1 MRKEAVIKFIGY
13 VLLFN
18 AVFLYAS
25 ALISL
30 FLNETSFVPLFY
42 SGLVCTILGLFP
54 LIFTERIDEI
64 RFTEGL
70 AISVIGW
77 FITCIVGM
85 LPYVMWGGEFTLA
98 NAFFESVSGY
108 TTTGA
113 TILND
118 IESLPKGILF
128 WRSSTHWIGGMG
140 VILFVLL
147 ILPQA
152 KGLRSSLY
160 KTEVSNLS
168 RMNFKTKARQ
178 IARIIGIVYIS
189 LTIVQTI
196 ILWFLGMTF
205 FDAICHSMS
214 TIATGGFS
222 TKNTSM
228 AFYNN
233 FWMEITIVVFM
244 MLSSLHFGMLYVTI
258 IGKKPNIFHSKSVR
272 SYFLVILIGIL
283 VTAYKLYDEN
293 VYNLTDSLRHSMFQ
307 VTSLV
312 STTGFATVDTSV
324 WPVFSI
330 IVLMYFTI
338 QGSMVGSTAGGFKFD
353 RIFLFFQTLK
363 KQLRLI
369 QHPQGVFASKIDD
382 EVVAKGIELQTLS
395 FLVIYILTFFIVTVI
410 LTFMD
415 IDGLTAFSASITSI
429 ANVGPGFGKII
440 GSLGNYSALPDAA
453 KYVLSI
459 EMLLGRLEIMNILA
473 LFLVFGKK

>member
-18 AVFLYAS
+18 AVFLYVS

-108 TTTGA
+108 TTTGS
-113 TILND
+113 TILNE

-382 EVVAKGIELQTLS
+382 EVVAKGIEIQTLS

>member
-1 MRKEAVIKFIGY
+1 MRKEAIIKYIAYVI
-13 VLLFN
+13 LFN

-25 ALISL
+25 ALIS
-30 FLNETSFVPLFY
+30 FFMSESSFVPLFY
-42 SGLVCTILGLFP
+42 SALICTILGLFP
-54 LIFTERIDEI
+54 LMFTEKIEEI
-64 RFTEGL
+64 RFSEGL
-70 AISVIGW
+70 AISVFGW

-85 LPYVMWGGEFTLA
+85 LPYVMWGGEFTFV

-108 TTTGA
+108 TTTGS
-113 TILND
+113 TILNE

-152 KGLRSSLY
+152 RGMRSSLY

-189 LTIVQTI
+189 LTLLETI
-196 ILWFLGMTF
+196 ILWLLGMTF

-222 TKNTSM
+222 TKNSSM

-233 FWMEITIVVFM
+233 FWMELTIVVFM
-244 MLSSLHFGMLYVTI
+244 VLSSLHFGMLYVTI
-258 IGKKPNIFHSKSVR
+258 IGKKPNLFHSKSVR
-272 SYFLVILIGIL
+272 SYIL
-283 VTAYKLYDEN
+283 VTVIGIFAIAYKLYDEN
-293 VYNLTDSLRHSMFQ
+293 LYSLVDSLRHSLFQ
-307 VTSLV
+307 VTALV

-324 WPVFSI
+324 WPVFTVM
-330 IVLMYFTI
+330 VLIYFTV

-353 RIFLFFQTLK
+353 RIYLFFQILK

-369 QHPQGVFASKIDD
+369 KHPQGIFASKIDD
-382 EVVAKGIELQTLS
+382 EIVDKGIELQTLN
-395 FLVIYILTFFIVTVI
+395 FLVLYIFTFFIVTVI

-415 IDGLTAFSASITSI
+415 VDGLTAFSASIASI
-429 ANVGPGFGKII
+429 ANVGPGFGDV
-440 GSLGNYSALPDAA
+440 GSLGNYSTLPTAA
-453 KYVLSI
+453 KYVLSV

-473 LFLVFGKK
+473 LFLVFGRNR

>member
-1 MRKEAVIKFIGY
+1 MRKEAIIKYVGY
-13 VLLFN
+13 ILLFN
-18 AVFLYAS
+18 ALFLYVS
-25 ALISL
+25 ATISF
-30 FLNETSFVPLFY
+30 FLNETSLVPLLY
-42 SGLVCTILGLFP
+42 SALVCTILGLFP
-54 LIFTERIDEI
+54 LIFIEKIEDLRSN
-64 RFTEGL
+64 EGL

-85 LPYVMWGGEFTLA
+85 IPYVMWGGEFTFV

-113 TILND
+113 TILTE

-128 WRSSTHWIGGMG
+128 WRSATHWIGGMG

-152 KGLRSSLY
+152 RGLRSSIY

-168 RMNFKTKARQ
+168 RMNFKTKAQQ

-189 LTIVQTI
+189 LTLLQTI
-196 ILWFLGMTF
+196 ILWLLGMTF

-233 FWMEITIVVFM
+233 FWMELTLVVFM
-244 MLSSLHFGMLYVTI
+244 VFSSLHFGMLYITI
-258 IGKKPNIFHSKSVR
+258 IGKKPNLFHSKSVR
-272 SYFLVILIGIL
+272 SYFLLIIIGVL
-283 VTAYKLYDEN
+283 AVAYKLYDEN
-293 VYNLTDSLRHSMFQ
+293 LYNAVDSLRHSLFQ
-307 VTSLV
+307 VISLV

-324 WPVFSI
+324 WPIFTVI
-330 IVLMYFTI
+330 ILVYFTA

-353 RIFLFFQTLK
+353 RIYLFFQVLK

-369 QHPQGVFASKIDD
+369 KHPQGVFASKIDH
-382 EVVAKGIELQTLS
+382 EVVDKGIELQALT
-395 FLVIYILTFFIVTVI
+395 FMAIYILTFFIVTLI

-415 IDGLTAFSASITSI
+415 IDGLTAFSSSIACI
-429 ANVGPGFGKII
+429 ANVGPGFGSV
-440 GSLGNYSALPDAA
+440 GSLDSFAVLPSAA
-453 KYVLSI
+453 KYVLSF

-473 LFLVFGKK
+473 LFLLFGKR

>member
-1 MRKEAVIKFIGY
+1 MRKEAIIKYVGH

-18 AVFLYAS
+18 AFFLYVS
-25 ALISL
+25 ALISY

-54 LIFTERIDEI
+54 LIFTEKIDEI
-64 RFTEGL
+64 RFSEGL
-70 AISVIGW
+70 AISVFGW
-77 FITCIVGM
+77 FITCVVGM
-85 LPYVMWGGEFTLA
+85 LPYVMWGGEFTFV

-108 TTTGA
+108 TTTGS
-113 TILND
+113 TILNE
-118 IESLPKGILF
+118 IETLPKGILF

-147 ILPQA
+147 ILPEA

-189 LTIVQTI
+189 LTLLETL
-196 ILWFLGMTF
+196 ILWWLGMTL
-205 FDAICHSMS
+205 FDAINHSMS

-222 TKNTSM
+222 TKNASM
-228 AFYNN
+228 AHYNN
-233 FWMEITIVVFM
+233 FWMELTIVVFM
-244 MLSSLHFGMLYVTI
+244 VLSSLHFGMLYVTI
-258 IGKKPNIFHSKSVR
+258 IGKKPNLFHSKSVR
-272 SYFLVILIGIL
+272 SYFLLIGIGIL
-283 VTAYKLYDEN
+283 AVAYKLHDADLYSI
-293 VYNLTDSLRHSMFQ
+293 TDSLRHSLFQ

-324 WPVFSI
+324 WPIFAI
-330 IVLMYFTI
+330 IILIYFTI

-353 RIFLFFQTLK
+353 RIYLFFQTLK

-369 QHPQGVFASKIDD
+369 QHPQGVFASKIDNEIVD
-382 EVVAKGIELQTLS
+382 KEIEIQTLT
-395 FLVIYILTFFIVTVI
+395 FLVLYFLTFFIVTVV

-415 IDGLTAFSASITSI
+415 IDGLTAFSASIASI
-429 ANVGPGFGKII
+429 ANVGPGFSEI
-440 GSLGNYSALPDAA
+440 GSLGNYSALPVAA
-453 KYVLSI
+453 KYLLTF

-473 LFLVFGKK
+473 LFLVFAKK

>member
-1 MRKEAVIKFIGY
+1 MRKEAIIKYIGY

-18 AVFLYAS
+18 ALFLYIS
-25 ALISL
+25 ALISF
-30 FLNETSFVPLFY
+30 FLNEASLVPLLY

-54 LIFTERIDEI
+54 LIFTEKIDEL
-64 RFTEGL
+64 RFNEGL
-70 AISVIGW
+70 AISVFGW
-77 FITCIVGM
+77 FITCVVGM
-85 LPYVMWGGEFTLA
+85 LPYVMWGGEFTFA

-113 TILND
+113 TILTE
-118 IESLPKGILF
+118 IETLPKGILF

-152 KGLRSSLY
+152 RGMRSSLY

-168 RMNFKTKARQ
+168 RMNFKTKAQQ
-178 IARIIGIVYIS
+178 IGRIIAIVYVS
-189 LTIVQTI
+189 LTLLETI
-196 ILWFLGMTF
+196 ILWSLGMTF

-233 FWMEITIVVFM
+233 FWMELTIVVFM
-244 MLSSLHFGMLYVTI
+244 VLSSLHFGMLYITI
-258 IGKKPNIFHSKSVR
+258 IGKKPNLLHSKSAR
-272 SYFLVILIGIL
+272 SYFLLIIVGVL
-283 VTAYKLYDEN
+283 AVAYKLYDEN
-293 VYNLTDSLRHSMFQ
+293 LYNAVDALRHSLFQ

-324 WPVFSI
+324 WPVFTVI
-330 IVLMYFTI
+330 ILIYFTI

-353 RIFLFFQTLK
+353 RIYLFFQILK

-369 QHPQGVFASKIDD
+369 KHPQGVFAAKIDG
-382 EVVAKGIELQTLS
+382 EIVGKEIELQTLT
-395 FLVIYILTFFIVTVI
+395 FLVIYILTFFIVTVL

-415 IDGLTAFSASITSI
+415 IDGLTAFSASIASI
-429 ANVGPGFGKII
+429 ANVGPGFGEV
-440 GSLGNYSALPDAA
+440 GSLNNFSALPTAA
-453 KYVLSI
+453 KYLLSF

-473 LFLVFGKK
+473 LFLLFKRNN

>member
-1 MRKEAVIKFIGY
+1 MRKEAIIKYLGY

-18 AVFLYAS
+18 GVFLYVS
-25 ALISL
+25 ALISFL
-30 FLNETSFVPLFY
+30 LNETSFVPLFY

-54 LIFTERIDEI
+54 LIFTEKIDEV
-64 RFTEGL
+64 RFSEGL
-70 AISVIGW
+70 AISVTGW

-85 LPYVMWGGEFTLA
+85 IPYVMWGGEFTFV

-108 TTTGA
+108 TTTGS
-113 TILND
+113 TILKE

-189 LTIVQTI
+189 LTLLEAI
-196 ILWFLGMTF
+196 ILWSLGMTF

-233 FWMEITIVVFM
+233 IWMELTIVVFM
-244 MLSSLHFGMLYVTI
+244 VLSSLHFGMLYVTI
-258 IGKKPNIFHSKSVR
+258 MGRKPNLFNSKSVR
-272 SYFLVILIGIL
+272 SYFLLIIIG
-283 VTAYKLYDEN
+283 VFAVAFKLYH
-293 VYNLTDSLRHSMFQ
+293 DSTYTLFDSFRHSLFQ

-324 WPVFSI
+324 WPVFTVI
-330 IVLMYFTI
+330 ILIYFTI

-353 RIFLFFQTLK
+353 RIYLFFQILK

-369 QHPQGVFASKIDD
+369 QHPQGVFASKMDD
-382 EVVAKGIELQTLS
+382 EVVEKDIQLQTLN
-395 FLVIYILTFFIVTVI
+395 FLVVYIFTFFIVTVI
-410 LTFMD
+410 LTSMD
-415 IDGLTAFSASITSI
+415 IDGLTAFSASIASI
-429 ANVGPGFGKII
+429 ANVGPGFGEV
-440 GSLGNYSALPDAA
+440 GSLDNYAALPAAA
-453 KYVLSI
+453 KYVLSF

-473 LFLVFGKK
+473 LFLFFGKK

>member
-108 TTTGA
+108 TTTGS
-113 TILND
+113 TILNE

-293 VYNLTDSLRHSMFQ
+293 VYNLADSLRHSMFQ

>member
-293 VYNLTDSLRHSMFQ
+293 VYNLADSLRHSMFQ

-382 EVVAKGIELQTLS
+382 EVVAKGIEIQTLS

>member
-1 MRKEAVIKFIGY
+1 MRKEAIIKYIAYVI
-13 VLLFN
+13 LFN
-18 AVFLYAS
+18 AVFLYVS
-25 ALISL
+25 ALISY

-54 LIFTERIDEI
+54 LIFTEKIEEI
-64 RFTEGL
+64 RFSEGL

-77 FITCIVGM
+77 FITCVVGM
-85 LPYVMWGGEFTLA
+85 LPYVMWGGEFTFV

-108 TTTGA
+108 TTTGS
-113 TILND
+113 TILTE

-152 KGLRSSLY
+152 RGSRSSLY

-168 RMNFKTKARQ
+168 RMSFKTKARQ
-178 IARIIGIVYIS
+178 IGRIISIVYIS
-189 LTIVQTI
+189 LTLLQTI
-196 ILWFLGMTF
+196 ILWLLGMTF

-233 FWMEITIVVFM
+233 FWMELTIVVFM
-244 MLSSLHFGMLYVTI
+244 VLSSLHFGMLYVTI
-258 IGKKPNIFHSKSVR
+258 IGKKPNLFHSKSVR
-272 SYFLVILIGIL
+272 AYILLTIIGIL
-283 VTAYKLYDEN
+283 AIAYKLYDEN
-293 VYNLTDSLRHSMFQ
+293 LYSLVDSLRHSLFQ
-307 VTSLV
+307 VTALV

-324 WPVFSI
+324 WPVFTVI
-330 IVLMYFTI
+330 ILIYFTI

-353 RIFLFFQTLK
+353 RIYLFFQILK

-369 QHPQGVFASKIDD
+369 KHPQGVFASKIDD
-382 EVVAKGIELQTLS
+382 EIVDKGIELQTLN
-395 FLVIYILTFFIVTVI
+395 FLVLYIFTFFIATVI

-415 IDGLTAFSASITSI
+415 IDGLTSFSASIASI
-429 ANVGPGFGKII
+429 ANVGPGFGEV
-440 GSLGNYSALPDAA
+440 GSLASYSALPTAA
-453 KYVLSI
+453 KYVLSA

-473 LFLVFGKK
+473 LFFVYGRNR

>member
-1 MRKEAVIKFIGY
+1 MRREAIIKYIGY

-18 AVFLYAS
+18 SLFLYVS
-25 ALISL
+25 AIIS
-30 FLNETSFVPLFY
+30 FYLNETSFVPLFY

-54 LIFTERIDEI
+54 LIFTERIDEV
-64 RFTEGL
+64 RFSEGL
-70 AISVIGW
+70 AISVTGW

-85 LPYVMWGGEFTLA
+85 LPYLMWGGEFTFA

-108 TTTGA
+108 TTTGS
-113 TILND
+113 TILNE
-118 IESLPKGILF
+118 IESLPKGMLF

-152 KGLRSSLY
+152 RGLRSSLY
-160 KTEVSNLS
+160 KTELSNLS
-168 RMNFKTKARQ
+168 RMNFKTKARH

-189 LTIVQTI
+189 LTFLETI
-196 ILWFLGMTF
+196 ILWSLGMTF

-233 FWMEITIVVFM
+233 IWMEMTIVVFM
-244 MLSSLHFGMLYVTI
+244 VLSSLHFGMLYITM
-258 IGKKPNIFHSKSVR
+258 IGRKPNLFNSNSVR
-272 SYFLVILIGIL
+272 SYFLLIFIGIL
-283 VTAYKLYDEN
+283 AVAFKLYFDN
-293 VYNLTDSLRHSMFQ
+293 TYSLIDALRHSLFQ

-324 WPVFSI
+324 WPVFTVI
-330 IVLMYFTI
+330 ILIYFTI

-353 RIFLFFQTLK
+353 RIYLFFQILM

-369 QHPQGVFASKIDD
+369 KHPQGVFASKIDE
-382 EVVAKGIELQTLS
+382 EVVEKEVELQTLN
-395 FLVIYILTFFIVTVI
+395 FLLIYILTFFIVTVI
-410 LTFMD
+410 LTFMN
-415 IDGLTAFSASITSI
+415 IDGLTAFSASIASI
-429 ANVGPGFGKII
+429 ANVGPGFGEV

-453 KYVLSI
+453 KYVLSF

-473 LFLVFGKK
+473 LFLYFGKK

>member
-1 MRKEAVIKFIGY
+1 MRKEAVIKYVGY

-18 AVFLYAS
+18 AVFLYLS
-25 ALISL
+25 ATISF

-42 SGLVCTILGLFP
+42 SGLVCTVLGLFP
-54 LIFTERIDEI
+54 LIFTEKIDEI
-64 RFTEGL
+64 RFSEGL
-70 AISVIGW
+70 AISVTGW
-77 FITCIVGM
+77 FITCVVG
-85 LPYVMWGGEFTLA
+85 LIPYVMWGGECSFV

-113 TILND
+113 TILNE

-128 WRSSTHWIGGMG
+128 WRSATHWIGGMG

-152 KGLRSSLY
+152 RGLRSSLY

-189 LTIVQTI
+189 LTLLETI
-196 ILWFLGMTF
+196 ILWSLGMTF

-233 FWMEITIVVFM
+233 IWMELTIVVFM
-244 MLSSLHFGMLYVTI
+244 VLSSLHFGMLYITI
-258 IGKKPNIFHSKSVR
+258 IGKKPNLFHSKSVR
-272 SYFLVILIGIL
+272 SYMTLIVIGIL
-283 VTAYKLYDEN
+283 AVAFKLYIDN
-293 VYNLTDSLRHSMFQ
+293 TYSLLDSLRHSLFQ

-324 WPVFSI
+324 WPIFTI
-330 IVLMYFTI
+330 ITLIYFTV

-353 RIFLFFQTLK
+353 RIYLFFQILK

-369 QHPQGVFASKIDD
+369 QHPQGIFASKIDD
-382 EVVAKGIELQTLS
+382 EVVEKEIEIQALN
-395 FLVIYILTFFIVTVI
+395 FLIIYILTFFIVTVV
-410 LTFMD
+410 LTFMN
-415 IDGLTAFSASITSI
+415 IDGLTAFSASIASI
-429 ANVGPGFGKII
+429 ANVGPGFGEV
-440 GSLGNYSALPDAA
+440 GSLGNYAALPVAA
-453 KYVLSI
+453 KYVLSF

-473 LFLVFGKK
+473 LFLFFGKK

>member
-1 MRKEAVIKFIGY
+1 MRSEAIIKYIGY

-18 AVFLYAS
+18 SLFLYVS
-25 ALISL
+25 AIIS
-30 FLNETSFVPLFY
+30 FYLNETSFVPLFY

-54 LIFTERIDEI
+54 LIFTERIDEV
-64 RFTEGL
+64 RFSEGL
-70 AISVIGW
+70 AISVTGW

-85 LPYVMWGGEFTLA
+85 LPYLMWGGEFTFA

-108 TTTGA
+108 TTTGS
-113 TILND
+113 TILNE

-152 KGLRSSLY
+152 RGLRSSLY
-160 KTEVSNLS
+160 KTELSNLS
-168 RMNFKTKARQ
+168 RMNFKTKARH

-189 LTIVQTI
+189 LTFLETI
-196 ILWFLGMTF
+196 ILWSLGMTF

-233 FWMEITIVVFM
+233 IWMEMTIVVFM
-244 MLSSLHFGMLYVTI
+244 VLSSLHFGMLYITM
-258 IGKKPNIFHSKSVR
+258 IGRKPNLFNSNSVR
-272 SYFLVILIGIL
+272 SYFLLIFIGIL
-283 VTAYKLYDEN
+283 AVAFKLYFDN
-293 VYNLTDSLRHSMFQ
+293 TYSLVDALRHSLFQ

-324 WPVFSI
+324 WPVFTVI
-330 IVLMYFTI
+330 ILIYFTI

-353 RIFLFFQTLK
+353 RIYLFFQILM

-369 QHPQGVFASKIDD
+369 KHPQGVFASKIDQ
-382 EVVAKGIELQTLS
+382 EVV
-395 FLVIYILTFFIVTVI
+395 
-410 LTFMD
+410 
-415 IDGLTAFSASITSI
+415 
-429 ANVGPGFGKII
+429 
-440 GSLGNYSALPDAA
+440 
-453 KYVLSI
+453 
-459 EMLLGRLEIMNILA
+459 
-473 LFLVFGKK
+473 

>member
-1 MRKEAVIKFIGY
+1 MRKEAIIKYIAY

-18 AVFLYAS
+18 AVFLFVS
-25 ALISL
+25 ALISY
-30 FLNETSFVPLFY
+30 FLSETSFIPLFY

-54 LIFTERIDEI
+54 LIFTEKIDEI
-64 RFTEGL
+64 RFSEGL

-77 FITCIVGM
+77 FITCVVGM
-85 LPYVMWGGEFTLA
+85 LPYVMWGGEFTFV

-113 TILND
+113 TILNE
-118 IESLPKGILF
+118 IETLPKGILF

-152 KGLRSSLY
+152 RGLRSSLY

-189 LTIVQTI
+189 LTLLETI
-196 ILWFLGMTF
+196 ILWWLGMTF

-233 FWMEITIVVFM
+233 FWMELTIVVFM
-244 MLSSLHFGMLYVTI
+244 ILSSLHFGMLYVTI
-258 IGKKPNIFHSKSVR
+258 VGKKPNLIHSKSVR
-272 SYFLVILIGIL
+272 TYFLLIIVGIIA
-283 VTAYKLYDEN
+283 VAYKLYDEN
-293 VYNLTDSLRHSMFQ
+293 VYNLVDSLRHSLFQ

-312 STTGFATVDTSV
+312 STTGFATVDTSA
-324 WPVFSI
+324 WPVFTVI
-330 IVLMYFTI
+330 ILIYFTV

-353 RIFLFFQTLK
+353 RIYLFFQILK

-369 QHPQGVFASKIDD
+369 KHPQGVFASKIDD
-382 EVVAKGIELQTLS
+382 EVVDKGIELQTLN
-395 FLVIYILTFFIVTVI
+395 FLVLYIFTFFIATVI

-415 IDGLTAFSASITSI
+415 IDGLTAFSASIASI
-429 ANVGPGFGKII
+429 ANVGPGFGEV
-440 GSLGNYSALPDAA
+440 GSLDNFSALPAAA
-453 KYVLSI
+453 KYVLSF

-473 LFLVFGKK
+473 LFLVFGRNR

>member
-1 MRKEAVIKFIGY
+1 MRKEAIIKYVGY

-18 AVFLYAS
+18 AVFLYVS
-25 ALISL
+25 ALISFVL
-30 FLNETSFVPLFY
+30 DETSFVPLFY

-54 LIFTERIDEI
+54 LIFTEKIEEV
-64 RFTEGL
+64 RFSEGL
-70 AISVIGW
+70 AISVTGW
-77 FITCIVGM
+77 FITCVVGM
-85 LPYVMWGGEFTLA
+85 IPYVMWGGEFTFV

-113 TILND
+113 TILKE

-178 IARIIGIVYIS
+178 IARVIGIVYIS
-189 LTIVQTI
+189 LTLLETI
-196 ILWFLGMTF
+196 ILWSLGMTF

-233 FWMEITIVVFM
+233 IWMEFTIVVFM
-244 MLSSLHFGMLYVTI
+244 VLSSLHFGMLYVTI
-258 IGKKPNIFHSKSVR
+258 MGRKPNLFHSKSVR
-272 SYFLVILIGIL
+272 SYFLLIIIGIFA
-283 VTAYKLYDEN
+283 VAFKLYH
-293 VYNLTDSLRHSMFQ
+293 DSTYSLFDSFRHSLFQ

-324 WPVFSI
+324 WPVFTVI
-330 IVLMYFTI
+330 ILIYFTL

-353 RIFLFFQTLK
+353 RIYLFFQILK

-369 QHPQGVFASKIDD
+369 QHPQGIFASKMDD
-382 EVVAKGIELQTLS
+382 EIVEKEIELQTLN
-395 FLVIYILTFFIVTVI
+395 FLVVYILTFFVVTVI

-415 IDGLTAFSASITSI
+415 IDGLTAFSASIASI
-429 ANVGPGFGKII
+429 ANVGPGFGDV
-440 GSLGNYSALPDAA
+440 GSLDNYAALPAAA
-453 KYVLSI
+453 KYVLSF

-473 LFLVFGKK
+473 LFLFFGKK

>member
-1 MRKEAVIKFIGY
+1 MRKEAVIKYIAY
-13 VLLFN
+13 VILFN

-25 ALISL
+25 ALIS
-30 FLNETSFVPLFY
+30 FFMSESSFVPLFY
-42 SGLVCTILGLFP
+42 SALICTILGLFP
-54 LIFTERIDEI
+54 LIFTEKIEEI
-64 RFTEGL
+64 RFSEGL
-70 AISVIGW
+70 AISVFGW

-85 LPYVMWGGEFTLA
+85 LPYVMWGGEFTFV

-108 TTTGA
+108 TTTGS
-113 TILND
+113 TILNE

-152 KGLRSSLY
+152 RGMRSSLY

-189 LTIVQTI
+189 LTLLETI
-196 ILWFLGMTF
+196 ILWVLGMTF

-233 FWMEITIVVFM
+233 FWMELTIVVFM
-244 MLSSLHFGMLYVTI
+244 VLSSLHFGMLYVTI
-258 IGKKPNIFHSKSVR
+258 IGKKPNLFHSKSVR
-272 SYFLVILIGIL
+272 SYILVTIIGIL
-283 VTAYKLYDEN
+283 AIAYKLYDEN
-293 VYNLTDSLRHSMFQ
+293 LYSLVDSLRHSLFQ
-307 VTSLV
+307 VTALV

-324 WPVFSI
+324 WPVFTVM
-330 IVLMYFTI
+330 VLIYFTV

-353 RIFLFFQTLK
+353 RIYLFFQILK

-369 QHPQGVFASKIDD
+369 KHPQGIFASKIDD
-382 EVVAKGIELQTLS
+382 EIVDKGIELQTLN
-395 FLVIYILTFFIVTVI
+395 FLVLYIFTFFIVTVI

-415 IDGLTAFSASITSI
+415 VDGLTAFSASIASI
-429 ANVGPGFGKII
+429 ANVGPGFGDV
-440 GSLGNYSALPDAA
+440 GSLGNYSTLPTAA
-453 KYVLSI
+453 KYVLSV

-473 LFLVFGKK
+473 LFLVFGRNR

>member
-1 MRKEAVIKFIGY
+1 MRKEAIIKYIAY

-18 AVFLYAS
+18 AVFLFVS
-25 ALISL
+25 ALISY
-30 FLNETSFVPLFY
+30 FLSETSFIPLFY

-54 LIFTERIDEI
+54 LIFTEKIDEI
-64 RFTEGL
+64 RFSEGL

-77 FITCIVGM
+77 FITCVVGM
-85 LPYVMWGGEFTLA
+85 LPYVMWGGEFTFV

-113 TILND
+113 TILNE
-118 IESLPKGILF
+118 IETLPKGILF

-152 KGLRSSLY
+152 RGLRSSLY

-189 LTIVQTI
+189 LTLLETI
-196 ILWFLGMTF
+196 ILWWLGMTF

-233 FWMEITIVVFM
+233 FWMELTIVVFM
-244 MLSSLHFGMLYVTI
+244 ILSSLHFGMLYVTI
-258 IGKKPNIFHSKSVR
+258 VGKKPNLIHSKSVR
-272 SYFLVILIGIL
+272 TYFLLIIVGIL
-283 VTAYKLYDEN
+283 AVAYKLYDEN
-293 VYNLTDSLRHSMFQ
+293 VYNLVDSLRHSLFQ

-312 STTGFATVDTSV
+312 STTGFATVDTSA
-324 WPVFSI
+324 WPVFTVI
-330 IVLMYFTI
+330 ILIYFTV

-353 RIFLFFQTLK
+353 RIYLFFQILK

-369 QHPQGVFASKIDD
+369 KHPQGVFASKIDD
-382 EVVAKGIELQTLS
+382 EVVDKGIELQTLN
-395 FLVIYILTFFIVTVI
+395 FLVLYIFTFFIATVI

-415 IDGLTAFSASITSI
+415 IDGLTAFSASIASI
-429 ANVGPGFGKII
+429 ANVGPGFGEV
-440 GSLGNYSALPDAA
+440 GSLDNFSALPAAA
-453 KYVLSI
+453 KYVLSF

-473 LFLVFGKK
+473 LFLVFGRNR

>member
-1 MRKEAVIKFIGY
+1 MRKEAIIKYLGY

-18 AVFLYAS
+18 GVFLYVS
-25 ALISL
+25 ALISFL
-30 FLNETSFVPLFY
+30 LNETSFVPLFY

-54 LIFTERIDEI
+54 LIFTEKIDEV
-64 RFTEGL
+64 RFSEGL
-70 AISVIGW
+70 AISVTGW

-85 LPYVMWGGEFTLA
+85 IPYVMWGGEFTFV

-108 TTTGA
+108 TTTGS
-113 TILND
+113 TILKE

-189 LTIVQTI
+189 LTLLEAI
-196 ILWFLGMTF
+196 ILWSLGMTF

-233 FWMEITIVVFM
+233 IWMELTIVVFM
-244 MLSSLHFGMLYVTI
+244 VLSSLHFGMLYVTI
-258 IGKKPNIFHSKSVR
+258 MGRKPNLFHSKSVR
-272 SYFLVILIGIL
+272 SYFLLIIIG
-283 VTAYKLYDEN
+283 VFAVAFKLYH
-293 VYNLTDSLRHSMFQ
+293 DSTYTLFDSFRHSLFQ

-324 WPVFSI
+324 WPVFTVI
-330 IVLMYFTI
+330 ILIYFTI

-353 RIFLFFQTLK
+353 RIYLFFQILK

-369 QHPQGVFASKIDD
+369 QHPQGVFASKMDD
-382 EVVAKGIELQTLS
+382 EVVEKDIQLQTLN
-395 FLVIYILTFFIVTVI
+395 FLVVYIFTFFIVTVI
-410 LTFMD
+410 LTSMD
-415 IDGLTAFSASITSI
+415 IDGLTAFSASIASI
-429 ANVGPGFGKII
+429 ANVGPGFGEV
-440 GSLGNYSALPDAA
+440 GSLDNYAALPAAA
-453 KYVLSI
+453 KYVLSF

-473 LFLVFGKK
+473 LFLFFGKK